1 MGRYKVTGCIVT
13 HNNMH
18 SIKKT
23 LDSLLEFTR
32 ADFKLYVVD
41 NSSTDGTPEF
51 IEQNY
56 PQLELIRNA
65 GNTGFGAGHNLVMD
79 RLDSKYHVV
88 INPDI
93 TVKNDAIS
101 ALADY
106 LEEHEDIGM
115 LAPKICFPDGRMQ
128 ILGKRD
134 PKIKYLFASR
144 LRNEE
149 KPGRLLREYA
159 MLDEDYTKPFDIENA
174 SGCFFMIRTELFR
187 KIGDFVLAA
196 GDYVTVVGAPHELH
210 ELFRKI
216 GGFDEGYFLYFE
228 DSDITRTVR
237 KYARVVFDPS
247 VVVYHEWERE
257 SKHNFKLLLVHIR
270 SMFYYMKKWR

>member
-1 MGRYKVTGCIVT
+1 MGKYKVTGCIVT

-51 IEQNY
+51 IEQSY

-93 TVKNDAIS
+93 TVKDDAIS

-106 LEEHEDIGM
+106 LEEHEDIGI

-134 PKIKYLFASR
+134 PKIKYLLPAACATKRSR
-144 LRNEE
+144 
-149 KPGRLLREYA
+149 
-159 MLDEDYTKPFDIENA
+159 
-174 SGCFFMIRTELFR
+174 
-187 KIGDFVLAA
+187 A
-196 GDYVTVVGAPHELH
+196 GSCANTQC
-210 ELFRKI
+210 
-216 GGFDEGYFLYFE
+216 
-228 DSDITRTVR
+228 STRTTQSPLTLRTPPDV
-237 KYARVVFDPS
+237 S
-247 VVVYHEWERE
+247 
-257 SKHNFKLLLVHIR
+257 S
-270 SMFYYMKKWR
+270 

>member
-1 MGRYKVTGCIVT
+1 
-13 HNNMH
+13 MH

-115 LAPKICFPDGRMQ
+115 LAPKSVSR
-128 ILGKRD
+128 RAYAD
-134 PKIKYLFASR
+134 PRQARPEDKISFCQPPAQR
-144 LRNEE
+144 REAGQAPARIRNARR
-149 KPGRLLREYA
+149 G
-159 MLDEDYTKPFDIENA
+159 
-174 SGCFFMIRTELFR
+174 
-187 KIGDFVLAA
+187 
-196 GDYVTVVGAPHELH
+196 LH
-210 ELFRKI
+210 KAL
-216 GGFDEGYFLYFE
+216 
-228 DSDITRTVR
+228 
-237 KYARVVFDPS
+237 
-247 VVVYHEWERE
+247 
-257 SKHNFKLLLVHIR
+257 
-270 SMFYYMKKWR
+270 

>member
-65 GNTGFGAGHNLVMD
+65 GNTGFGAGHNLIID

-93 TVKNDAIS
+93 TVRDDAIS

-106 LEEHEDIGM
+106 LEEHEDIG
-115 LAPKICFPDGRMQ
+115 LLGPKICFPDGRMQ

-149 KPGRLLREYA
+149 KPSKLLREYA
-159 MLDEDYTKPFDIENA
+159 MLDDDYTKPFDIENA
-174 SGCFFMIRTELFR
+174 SGCFFMIRT
-187 KIGDFVLAA
+187 
-196 GDYVTVVGAPHELH
+196 

-237 KYARVVFDPS
+237 KYARAVFDPE

-257 SKHNFKLLLVHIR
+257 SKYNLRLLFVHIR
-270 SMFYYMKKWR
+270 SMFYYMRKWR

>member
-1 MGRYKVTGCIVT
+1 MVSGCIVT
-13 HNNMH
+13 HNNM
-18 SIKKT
+18 STIAQT
-23 LDSLLEFTR
+23 LETLLGCTPQEN
-32 ADFKLYVVD
+32 FKLYIVD
-41 NSSTDGTPEF
+41 NASTDGTPEF
-51 IEQNY
+51 IAEKY
-56 PQLELIRNA
+56 PGLEIIRNTE
-65 GNTGFGAGHNLVMD
+65 NTGFGTGHNAVIPL
-79 RLDSKYHVV
+79 LSSKYHFV

-93 TVKNDAIS
+93 ILHNDVVTEMTRF
-101 ALADY
+101 LD
-106 LEEHEDIGM
+106 ENEDIGL

-128 ILGKRD
+128 VLGKRD

-174 SGCFFMIRTELFR
+174 SGCFFMIRT
-187 KIGDFVLAA
+187 
-196 GDYVTVVGAPHELH
+196 

>member
-1 MGRYKVTGCIVT
+1 MGKYKVTGCIVT

-159 MLDEDYTKPFDIENA
+159 MLDRDLTKPVDIENA
-174 SGCFFMIRTELFR
+174 TGCFMFIRTELFR
-187 KIGDFVLAA
+187 
-196 GDYVTVVGAPHELH
+196 E
-210 ELFRKI
+210 I
-216 GGFDEGYFLYFE
+216 GGFDKRYFMYFE
-228 DSDITRTVR
+228 DCDLTREVNARSRTV
-237 KYARVVFDPS
+237 YYPGAT
-247 VVVYHEWERE
+247 VYHEWGRE
-257 SKHNFKLLLVHIR
+257 SKKNFRLKLIQIN
-270 SMFYYMKKWR
+270 SMLRYYSKWGFAK

>member
-1 MGRYKVTGCIVT
+1 MGKYKVTGCIVT

-41 NSSTDGTPEF
+41 NSSTDGTPE
-51 IEQNY
+51 
-56 PQLELIRNA
+56 
-65 GNTGFGAGHNLVMD
+65 D

-187 KIGDFVLAA
+187 KIG
-196 GDYVTVVGAPHELH
+196 
-210 ELFRKI
+210 
-216 GGFDEGYFLYFE
+216 GFDEGYFLYFE

>member
-1 MGRYKVTGCIVT
+1 MGSYMVSGCIVT
-13 HNNMH
+13 HNNM
-18 SIKKT
+18 STIAQT
-23 LDSLLEFTR
+23 LETLLGCTPQEN
-32 ADFKLYVVD
+32 FKLYIVD
-41 NSSTDGTPEF
+41 NASTDGTPEF
-51 IEQNY
+51 IAEKY
-56 PQLELIRNA
+56 PGLEIIRNTE
-65 GNTGFGAGHNLVMD
+65 NTGFGTGHNAVIPL
-79 RLDSKYHVV
+79 LSSKYHFV

-93 TVKNDAIS
+93 ILHNDVVTEMTRF
-101 ALADY
+101 LD
-106 LEEHEDIGM
+106 ENEDIGL

-128 ILGKRD
+128 VLGKRD

-174 SGCFFMIRTELFR
+174 SGCFFMIRT
-187 KIGDFVLAA
+187 
-196 GDYVTVVGAPHELH
+196 